1 VKAAMTQ
8 KNGHA
13 EIGPH
18 DRREHLGLVGSL
30 NRNGHGL
37 EKDGGRVDA
46 VAQRRRH
53 EDRRDEQEKEPLK
66 PCFPPECRP
75 SRTCDQ
81 PLWAIGVCR

>member
-1 VKAAMTQ
+1 MTQ

-53 EDRRDEQEKEPLK
+53 EDRRDEQQKEPHHGVSR
-66 PCFPPECRP
+66 PESRP
-75 SRTCDQ
+75 LRTFDQ
-81 PLWAIGVCR
+81 PLWAICVCR